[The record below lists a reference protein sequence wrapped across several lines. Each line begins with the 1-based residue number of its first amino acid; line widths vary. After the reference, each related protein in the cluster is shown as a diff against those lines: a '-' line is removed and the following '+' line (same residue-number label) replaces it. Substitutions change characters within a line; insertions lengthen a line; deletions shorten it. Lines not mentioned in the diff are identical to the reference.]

1 MNDIKVLP
9 SNLID
14 QIAAGEVIERPASAV
29 KELVENSIDA
39 GATQIDI
46 KIDNGG
52 KSLIY
57 VSDNG
62 CGMNKDN
69 LQLSFRRHA
78 TSKLHTSEELMKLTT
93 LGFRGEAL
101 PSIASVSK
109 IQAKSNTDKNGN
121 GYEIKIFG
129 GKTEN
134 IIPTACAGGTAISI
148 NNLFFNTPARKKF
161 LKSTNTEFRNV
172 TNIIRRYMLSN
183 PEIGFSFQS
192 NDKIIYNV
200 KSSNLI
206 DRIVNI
212 FGKSMHSSLIPINFK
227 KNQYSVRGFVGN
239 LSIVKKRP
247 GAQYLYINGRF
258 VQDRLVKSGIHSAY
272 HSLLSRGEYP
282 FYVININI
290 PTENVDFNVH
300 PAKLEVRFQ
309 DEWRVYHVAK
319 TAVAT
324 ELQDVLNVSPTF
336 DKQFENQTNY
346 NKPFQPANSLQKS
359 NVVIQ
364 PAPIQKTNGNNQ
376 FENDHFDRAKK
387 NLDSM
392 FSNNTNELFH
402 SPGAIW
408 QILKRYII
416 TEIKEGLLLVDQ
428 HVAHERILFEEAL
441 NAINGNGLPSQT
453 LIFPQTVSF
462 QPDDFNKLIDLTIYL
477 EKIGFKIREFGEN
490 TIIVEGVP
498 PNVEW
503 GKESN
508 IIQEIIDQFIE
519 TKNNDSSFIQYLAA
533 SYACKAAIKSGDSLN
548 NEEMV
553 SLINKLFSTE
563 NPYYCPHGR
572 PIIIKL
578 TEEELDKRFERI

>member
-392 FSNNTNELFH
+392 FSNDTNELFH

-453 LIFPQTVSF
+453 LLFPQTVSF

>member
-227 KNQYSVRGFVGN
+227 KNQYSVKGFVGN

-392 FSNNTNELFH
+392 FSNDTNELFH

>member
-227 KNQYSVRGFVGN
+227 KNQYSVKGFVGN

-453 LIFPQTVSF
+453 LLFPQTVSF

>member
-392 FSNNTNELFH
+392 FSNDTNELFH

>member
-148 NNLFFNTPARKKF
+148 NNLFFNPPARKKF

-392 FSNNTNELFH
+392 FSNDTNELFH

-453 LIFPQTVSF
+453 LLFPQTVSF